1 MKVWLRGHRIC
12 WRKVKGGDSGQF
24 NALDVEFP
32 QRKTQHNHHGHHWQH
47 HHSHHY
53 HHHHH
58 HDWPAKL
65 WLNPLQP
72 ALPWRQIASIIPH
85 PPEIHFNM
93 DTFINPLDIHSSP
106 EIHPPSWDTFTLLKH
121 IYPCDMPIWRGKKS
135 SPSKN
140 TFTQVPNWLT
150 LTLLRYIR
158 PHIKQITWMPSPHIA
173 WLSACLA
180 GDRTKMSCHFLALP
194 ADHTYGEK
202 WQRVTAVETASIF
215 GGLLDNLTLK
225 ILWD

>member
-12 WRKVKGGDSGQF
+12 WRKVKGGESGQF
-24 NALDVEFP
+24 NALDVELP

-121 IYPCDMPIWRGKKS
+121 IYPCDMPIWRGQKK
-135 SPSKN
+135 
-140 TFTQVPNWLT
+140 F
-150 LTLLRYIR
+150 
-158 PHIKQITWMPSPHIA
+158 
-173 WLSACLA
+173 
-180 GDRTKMSCHFLALP
+180 
-194 ADHTYGEK
+194 
-202 WQRVTAVETASIF
+202 
-215 GGLLDNLTLK
+215 TLK
-225 ILWD
+225 KHIYPSAQLINTHPPKIHLPTYKTNHLNAIPPYCMALSLPCWR